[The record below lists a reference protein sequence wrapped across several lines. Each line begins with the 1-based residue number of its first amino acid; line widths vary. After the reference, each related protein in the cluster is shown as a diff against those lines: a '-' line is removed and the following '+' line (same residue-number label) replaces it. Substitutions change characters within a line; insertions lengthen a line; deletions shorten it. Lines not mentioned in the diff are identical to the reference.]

1 MVFFR
6 VGRRAC
12 GGGESMRDISKR
24 SIVITNFGAACV
36 RKKSAAGGNEG
47 EEWLVNR

>member
-1 MVFFR
+1 MAFFR

-24 SIVITNFGAACV
+24 NIVITIWAVCV
-36 RKKSAAGGNEG
+36 RKKSVAVGN
-47 EEWLVNR
+47 